1 MYRLL
6 SFNESFGFH
15 TEIFLV
21 FEFLNFEIFL
31 VSKCTFKKPDMK
43 LKEGEKCRIASLLTS
58 KRKCKQ
64 YFISK
69 SSFFVLSCGSILY
82 APLSSAV
89 LFAFTSS
96 VSIHIYSPQGVS
108 RNYFP
113 YTTHNNCHI
122 QRASAFLRGRL
133 IEPRDNSSKAKSHTC
148 RLKMWSKV

>member
-1 MYRLL
+1 MYL
-6 SFNESFGFH
+6 
-15 TEIFLV
+15 
-21 FEFLNFEIFL
+21 
-31 VSKCTFKKPDMK
+31 KKPDLK

-82 APLSSAV
+82 ALSSAV

-113 YTTHNNCHI
+113 YTTQQLPHSKGISVSPGQINWATRYFFQREISYTSFENVVKGWYILMHDVENEKINNIVFILVNLGENEKHC
-122 QRASAFLRGRL
+122 F
-133 IEPRDNSSKAKSHTC
+133 
-148 RLKMWSKV
+148 